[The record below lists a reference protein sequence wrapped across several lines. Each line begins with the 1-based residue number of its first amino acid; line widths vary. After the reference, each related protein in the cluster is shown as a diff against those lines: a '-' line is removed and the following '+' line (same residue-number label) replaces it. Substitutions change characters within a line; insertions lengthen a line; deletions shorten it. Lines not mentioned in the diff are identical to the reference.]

1 MYIIETTRILH
12 VYVQLQPRTTVTY
25 MFIVGGNLYSK
36 RLEVS
41 LEVGHLEGPGVEK
54 LPIGNDGELDMQAI
68 AGHAKVQRL
77 VPEAQEKNLGVQR
90 GYCTLQ
96 NKVRACGE
104 GDREGERQRTCIH
117 AMVGQ
122 LVKHTQVYTAVE
134 EGHLELGQ
142 QMLWHR
148 L

>member
-12 VYVQLQPRTTVTY
+12 IYVQLQPRTTVTY
-25 MFIVGGNLYSK
+25 TFIVGGNLYSK
-36 RLEVS
+36 RLVEVS

-54 LPIGNDGELDMQAI
+54 LPIGNDGELDVQAI

-77 VPEAQEKNLGVQR
+77 VPEAQEKNLGVRR

-104 GDREGERQRTCIH
+104 GDREGERQRTCYGRATGEAYIS
-117 AMVGQ
+117 
-122 LVKHTQVYTAVE
+122 VYSC
-134 EGHLELGQ
+134 
-142 QMLWHR
+142 
-148 L
+148 